1 MKKGNLASID
11 LGSNSCRLR
20 IVDDKSV
27 LLYNDSKATNLA
39 EGLFETGSLTENAQ
53 LRALN
58 ALSEFAVLIDLY
70 EVSSYRAV
78 ATAACR
84 EAQNGADFVRQVY
97 EKTGLKLEIIDTYE
111 EARLNLKG
119 ALLNAP
125 KNKKYAVVY
134 DLGGAS
140 TEISLAE
147 NNAEAR
153 ILHTISIPWGS
164 RNASVAYNL
173 QEFDTAKVTA
183 LKKEVKAYVESFMNE
198 CGFKKYQKD
207 CCLIATSMTPL
218 RLCSMI
224 KKDEVYARE
233 KNDGAVVTCTDF
245 DEAIKNVYGM
255 NMLQKAQSPYIGE
268 NRAPIFTAACVI
280 FKAVYDELKFDRL
293 IVSYKSAQDAILK
306 ELQYGENDKVRKVCS
321 RTKNIDGS
329 R

>member
-1 MKKGNLASID
+1 MNTKNLASID

-20 IVDDKSV
+20 IVDDKGA

-39 EGLFETGSLTENAQ
+39 EGLFETGSLTESAQ

-70 EVSSYRAV
+70 EVGSYRAV

-84 EAQNGADFVRQVY
+84 TAKNGADFIKKV
-97 EKTGLKLEIIDTYE
+97 EEETGLSLEIIDTYE

-125 KNKKYAVVY
+125 KDKKYAIVY

-147 NNAEAR
+147 NNDKAR

-164 RNASVAYNL
+164 RNASVAYDL
-173 QEFDTAKVTA
+173 QEFDSARVAA
-183 LKKEVKAYVESFMNE
+183 LKKEVKTYVEAFINE
-198 CGFKKYQKD
+198 CGFEKYRKD

-233 KNDGAVVTCTDF
+233 KNDGAVVTCADF

-255 NMLQKAQSPYIGE
+255 NMLQRAKSPYIGE
-268 NRAPIFTAACVI
+268 NRAPIFVAACVI
-280 FKAVYDELKFDRL
+280 FKAVYDELKFDKL

-306 ELQYGENDKVRKVCS
+306 ELQYGENDEVRQSYS
-321 RTKNIDGS
+321 RSQNTN
-329 R
+329 RTR